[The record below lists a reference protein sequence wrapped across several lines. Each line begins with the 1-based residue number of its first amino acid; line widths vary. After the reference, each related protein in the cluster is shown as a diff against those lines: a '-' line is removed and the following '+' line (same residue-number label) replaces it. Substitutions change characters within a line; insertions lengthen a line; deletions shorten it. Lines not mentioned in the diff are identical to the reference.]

1 MVVSCAA
8 NRRFSHPTDRATDS
22 GDACLIVATSKPG
35 PAAGFCAEAPVTTHS
50 TNPGQ
55 IFIPLLYDAAK
66 LLNWNS
72 VSLSPTLDTPAIET
86 SPEQPKRPKVGFVSL
101 GCPKNLV
108 DSEVMMGLLHRGGA
122 ELTPRAE
129 DAEILVINTCSF
141 IDSAKQE
148 SVDTILEMVQHK
160 IGNGGKA
167 QRLIVAGCLVERYR
181 DEIRKNIPEVDAVVG
196 TGELEA
202 ILEAAGLNRPTP
214 AENNSPFAIL
224 TTAQIE
230 RHASAVNQHSRPETD
245 SPQLHHEATRSVSP
259 DAHSRPEGDA
269 REQAGRFSREAWDG
283 ATAALPS
290 YLYSDETPRILTT
303 PRASAYIKIAEGCDH
318 PCSFCIIPQL
328 RGKFRSRPLASIVAE
343 AQSLIA
349 QGVRE
354 ITLIGQD
361 TTCYG
366 EDLPPQLLAHTAK
379 HIEHSSGPLGLTEEP
394 TVLRRPELADL
405 LDALAPLSGLKWLR
419 FLYAYPNKVTT
430 RLLESIARHDN
441 VAKYLDVPLQHAS
454 ANVLR
459 RMKRGGSADRF
470 LQIIDKARSIV
481 PGLVLRTSF
490 IVGFPGETE
499 ADFEELMAF
508 IQAAKIDWL
517 GVFSYSDEEG
527 AEAFG
532 LPSET
537 KVPKRT
543 IEARRRK
550 LMKLQQK
557 ISKKA
562 RKQWVGRELDILV
575 EGESE
580 ETELLWQGRSLDQA
594 PEIDGKV
601 LINDFGPHE
610 VLVPGTFYRAEITE
624 SHDYDVVAKIIE

>member
-1 MVVSCAA
+1 
-8 NRRFSHPTDRATDS
+8 
-22 GDACLIVATSKPG
+22 
-35 PAAGFCAEAPVTTHS
+35 
-50 TNPGQ
+50 
-55 IFIPLLYDAAK
+55 
-66 LLNWNS
+66 
-72 VSLSPTLDTPAIET
+72 VSLSSILEDGAAPETATQPAHRPT
-86 SPEQPKRPKVGFVSL
+86 VGFVSL

-122 ELTPRAE
+122 QLTPRAE
-129 DAEILVINTCSF
+129 DAEILVVNTCSF

-160 IGNGGKA
+160 IANGGKA
-167 QRLIVAGCLVERYR
+167 QKLIVAGCLVERYR

-202 ILEAAGLNRPTP
+202 ILEAAGLSRP
-214 AENNSPFAIL
+214 AEAPQNSPFAIL

-230 RHASAVNQHSRPETD
+230 RHASSVNQHSRPDSHSSQIEHET
-245 SPQLHHEATRSVSP
+245 S
-259 DAHSRPEGDA
+259 SRPEGDA
-269 REQAGRFSREAWDG
+269 REAAGRFSRESWDG
-283 ATAALPS
+283 ASAALPS

-328 RGKFRSRPLASIVAE
+328 RGKFRSRPIASIVAE
-343 AQSLIA
+343 AKSLIA

-366 EDLPPQLLAHTAK
+366 EDLPPQSFPLLSFRSAAEESADSPGDATSAATRSLPPDAK
-379 HIEHSSGPLGLTEEP
+379 S
-394 TVLRRPELADL
+394 RKPELADL
-405 LDALAPLSGLKWLR
+405 LEALAPLEGLKWLR
-419 FLYAYPNKVTT
+419 FLYAYPNKITT
-430 RLLESIARHDN
+430 RLLETIARHDTI
-441 VAKYLDVPLQHAS
+441 AKYLDVPLQHAS
-454 ANVLR
+454 AGVLR

-470 LQIIDKARSIV
+470 LQIIAKARSIV
-481 PGLVLRTSF
+481 PNLVLRTSF

-499 ADFEELMAF
+499 EDFAELLAF
-508 IQAAKIDWL
+508 VQAAQIDWL

-527 AEAFG
+527 AGAFD
-532 LPSET
+532 LDQ

-543 IEARRRK
+543 IESRRRK

-557 ISKKA
+557 ISTKA
-562 RKQWVGRELDILV
+562 RKNWIGRELDILV

-624 SHDYDVVAKIIE
+624 SHDYDVVARILE

>member
-1 MVVSCAA
+1 
-8 NRRFSHPTDRATDS
+8 
-22 GDACLIVATSKPG
+22 
-35 PAAGFCAEAPVTTHS
+35 
-50 TNPGQ
+50 
-55 IFIPLLYDAAK
+55 
-66 LLNWNS
+66 
-72 VSLSPTLDTPAIET
+72 VSLSPTLDGAAPETT
-86 SPEQPKRPKVGFVSL
+86 SPEPHRPTVGFVSL

-122 ELTPRAE
+122 RLTPKAE
-129 DAEILVINTCSF
+129 DAEILVVNTCSF

-181 DEIRKNIPEVDAVVG
+181 DEIIKNIPEVDAVVG

-202 ILEAAGLNRPTP
+202 ILEAAGLSQQQPS
-214 AENNSPFAIL
+214 NSPFAIL

-230 RHASAVNQHSRPETD
+230 RHASSVNQHSRPDSHSSQIEHET
-245 SPQLHHEATRSVSP
+245 T
-259 DAHSRPEGDA
+259 SRPEGDA
-269 REQAGRFSREAWDG
+269 REAAGRFSRESWDG
-283 ATAALPS
+283 ATAALPN

-343 AQSLIA
+343 AKSLIA

-366 EDLPPQLLAHTAK
+366 EDLPKDEITGK
-379 HIEHSSGPLGLTEEP
+379 
-394 TVLRRPELADL
+394 RPELANL
-405 LDALAPLSGLKWLR
+405 LDALAPLPGLKWLR
-419 FLYAYPNKVTT
+419 FLYAYPNKITT
-430 RLLESIARHDN
+430 RLLESIAKHDT

-470 LQIIDKARSIV
+470 LQIIDKARTIV

-499 ADFEELMAF
+499 ADFEELCAF

-527 AEAFG
+527 AGAFD
-532 LPSET
+532 LDQ

-550 LMKLQQK
+550 LMRLQQK
-557 ISKKA
+557 ISTKA
-562 RKQWVGRELDILV
+562 RKQWIGRELDILV

-624 SHDYDVVAKIIE
+624 SHDYDVVARIIE

>member
-1 MVVSCAA
+1 VS
-8 NRRFSHPTDRATDS
+8 SSTTLDPQ
-22 GDACLIVATSKPG
+22 
-35 PAAGFCAEAPVTTHS
+35 APSDIQIQPKS
-50 TNPGQ
+50 T
-55 IFIPLLYDAAK
+55 
-66 LLNWNS
+66 
-72 VSLSPTLDTPAIET
+72 SPTI
-86 SPEQPKRPKVGFVSL
+86 GFVSL

-122 ELTPRAE
+122 QLTPRAE
-129 DAEILVINTCSF
+129 DAEILVVNTCSF

-160 IGNGGKA
+160 ISNGGRARK
-167 QRLIVAGCLVERYR
+167 LIVAGCLVERYR

-196 TGELEA
+196 TGELES
-202 ILEAAGLNRPTP
+202 ILEAAGLPQTP
-214 AENNSPFAIL
+214 VNSPFTIL
-224 TTAQIE
+224 TPSQIE
-230 RHASAVNQHSRPETD
+230 RHASAVNQHSRPDSVSAQLRHET
-245 SPQLHHEATRSVSP
+245 TRSLSP
-259 DAHSRPEGDA
+259 GAQPSRPEGDA
-269 REQAGRFSREAWDG
+269 REAAGRFSREAWDG
-283 ATAALPS
+283 AAAALPT
-290 YLYSDETPRILTT
+290 YLYTADTPRILTT

-366 EDLPPQLLAHTAK
+366 EDFGMK
-379 HIEHSSGPLGLTEEP
+379 DG
-394 TVLRRPELADL
+394 LADL
-405 LDALAPLSGLKWLR
+405 LDALAQLPGLKWLR
-419 FLYAYPNKVTT
+419 FLYAYPNKITT
-430 RLLESIARHDN
+430 RLLEAIARHDTI
-441 VAKYLDVPLQHAS
+441 AKYLDVPLQHAS
-454 ANVLR
+454 ANILR
-459 RMKRGGSADRF
+459 RMKRGGGADRF
-470 LQIIDKARSIV
+470 LQTIDQARAIV

-499 ADFEELMAF
+499 EDFAELCAF
-508 IQAAKIDWL
+508 VQTAKFDWL

-527 AEAFG
+527 AGAFAH
-532 LPSET
+532 EN

-557 ISKKA
+557 ISTRAKKN
-562 RKQWVGRELDILV
+562 WIGREIDLLV
-575 EGESE
+575 EGESD
-580 ETELLWQGRSLDQA
+580 ETELLWQGRSLAHA

-601 LINDFGPHE
+601 LINDFGPHDA
-610 VLVPGTFYRAEITE
+610 LVPGTFYRAEITE
-624 SHDYDVVAKIIE
+624 SHDYDVVARILD